1 MQTNFSLDQLARP
14 DLKEMEA
21 ILRKCV
27 HCGFCLPACPTY
39 SILGDERDS
48 PRGRIYLIKDLIES
62 EGASVDAV
70 APHIDKCLSC
80 LACTTVCPSGVD
92 YRHYVDYARKQ
103 IEGLYRR
110 PLGDKIFR
118 KLLGRLI
125 SSPGLFRPALLWA
138 RYLKP
143 FAGLTGRRF
152 APALGMA
159 PKRVAANQILT
170 GRHVY
175 PAEVVK
181 RQRVAL
187 LAGCAQQVL
196 RPSINQSTIRV
207 LNRLGCDVVVV
218 NGEGCCGALVHHLGE
233 ESASRDRARAL
244 IKAWEQ
250 EQNQEGL
257 DAIIVNTSGCGSH
270 VKDFGHLLKDDD
282 EWRAPAMR
290 VASLTK
296 DVSEIIDELGLPKRG
311 AAGDGARVAYHAPCT
326 LLHGQKIDTLPERLL
341 EQAGFVVMP
350 VKEKHF
356 CCGSAGIYNLVQPE
370 IADMLKERRQQTLQ
384 DMPVE
389 FVATGNIGCQRQLQS
404 GLETPVVHMI
414 ELLDWA
420 LGGSKPP
427 LIK

>member
-1 MQTNFSLDQLARP
+1 MGPVS
-14 DLKEMEA
+14 EA
-21 ILRKCV
+21 ICR
-27 HCGFCLPACPTY
+27 
-39 SILGDERDS
+39 S
-48 PRGRIYLIKDLIES
+48 GRPQVCTRARH
-62 EGASVDAV
+62 GA
-70 APHIDKCLSC
+70 
-80 LACTTVCPSGVD
+80 
-92 YRHYVDYARKQ
+92 
-103 IEGLYRR
+103 EE
-110 PLGDKIFR
+110 
-118 KLLGRLI
+118 
-125 SSPGLFRPALLWA
+125 
-138 RYLKP
+138 
-143 FAGLTGRRF
+143 
-152 APALGMA
+152 
-159 PKRVAANQILT
+159 VAANQILT

-175 PAEVVK
+175 PAEGVK

-196 RPSINQSTIRV
+196 RPSINQSTISV

-250 EQNQEGL
+250 EQNKEGL

-311 AAGDGARVAYHAPCT
+311 AAGDGARIAYHAPCT

-350 VKEKHF
+350 VIDKHF

-384 DMPVE
+384 GMPVE

-420 LGGSKPP
+420 LGGSKPQ